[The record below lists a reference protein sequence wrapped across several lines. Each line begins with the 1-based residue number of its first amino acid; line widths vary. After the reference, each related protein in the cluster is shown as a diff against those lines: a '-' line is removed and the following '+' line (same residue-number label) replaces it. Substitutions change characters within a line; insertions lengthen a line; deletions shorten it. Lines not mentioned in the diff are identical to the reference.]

1 MASAD
6 RMTIYAPATAAGK
19 AAVAVVR
26 VSGPRAGEAL
36 EALIG
41 RRRPAARRATKA
53 RLRDSTSA
61 EVLDDALVLWL
72 PGPQSVTGEDVAEFH
87 LHGGRAVLAAVLA
100 TLGRVPGLRLAQAGE
115 FTRRAFHA
123 GKLDLTEV
131 EGLADLIAADTEAQ
145 RRQAL
150 RQLSGELGRLTEGW
164 RARLVASL
172 AQAEAEIDF
181 PDEGDVPRGLI
192 EALRPALASVAAEI
206 RAHLADQRGE
216 RLRDG
221 LSIAI
226 IGPPNAGK
234 SSLLNRLAQRE
245 AAIVAATAGTTRDVI
260 EVQLD
265 LNGYPVTLADTA
277 GLRDLSADDNDAHRE
292 IEREG
297 IRRALLRALS
307 ADLKL
312 LVVDACERTVD
323 PGVARLADENTI
335 IVANKIDLVA
345 ASLPVIGGRTSHP
358 VSTRTGIGINALIAT
373 LEREVADRLGA
384 VGSAAPIITR
394 VRHREALADC
404 VAALDRAL
412 AGAATGAVAAE
423 LITEDL
429 RLAVRALGRITGR
442 VGVEDILDVIFRE
455 FCIGK

>member
-19 AAVAVVR
+19 AAISVVR
-26 VSGPRAGEAL
+26 VSGPRAGDAL
-36 EALIG
+36 DALSG
-41 RRRPAARRATKA
+41 RRRPAARRATRL
-53 RLRDSTSA
+53 RLRDDSSG
-61 EVLDDALVLWL
+61 ELLDDALVLWF
-72 PGPQSVTGEDVAEFH
+72 PGPESATGEDVAEFH

-100 TLGRVPGLRLAQAGE
+100 ALGRVPGLRLAQAGE
-115 FTRRAFHA
+115 FTRRAFDA

-164 RARLVASL
+164 RTRLIAAL

-181 PDEGDVPRGLI
+181 PDESDVPQGLI
-192 EALRPALASVAAEI
+192 GSLRPALASVAAEI

-216 RLRDG
+216 RLREG

-234 SSLLNRLAQRE
+234 SSLLNCLAQRD

-277 GLRDLSADDNDAHRE
+277 GLRDLSADSPDAHQE

-307 ADLKL
+307 ADLKI
-312 LVVDACERTVD
+312 LVVDACERSVD
-323 PGVARLADENTI
+323 PAVARLADENTI
-335 IVANKIDLVA
+335 VVANKIDLVT
-345 ASLPVIGGRTSHP
+345 ASLPVVGGIAPHP
-358 VSTRTGIGINALIAT
+358 VSTKTSIGVNALLAT

-384 VGSAAPIITR
+384 ASAAAPIITR
-394 VRHREALADC
+394 ARHREALADC
-404 VAALDRAL
+404 VGSLDRAL

-429 RLAVRALGRITGR
+429 RLAVRSLGRITGR
-442 VGVEDILDVIFRE
+442 VGVEDILDVVFRE